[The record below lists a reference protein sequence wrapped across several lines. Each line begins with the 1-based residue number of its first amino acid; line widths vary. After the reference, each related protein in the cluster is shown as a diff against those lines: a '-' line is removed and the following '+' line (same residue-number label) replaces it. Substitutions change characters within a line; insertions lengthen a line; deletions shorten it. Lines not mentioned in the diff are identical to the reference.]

1 MRINPNRFAK
11 ILIGCNSEILYIVD
25 DDNMVTAKRL
35 AVYPHIM
42 TTTTLRWTPSPAT
55 LGLDNPADWA
65 MEPWDL
71 PPENVTAIKAA
82 INAAVEPSV
91 FPIRRLP
98 TR

>member
-1 MRINPNRFAK
+1 
-11 ILIGCNSEILYIVD
+11 
-25 DDNMVTAKRL
+25 
-35 AVYPHIM
+35 
-42 TTTTLRWTPSPAT
+42 
-55 LGLDNPADWA
+55 

-82 INAAVEPSV
+82 ITADVEPSV